1 MPMAACMARL
11 TAAMDTQQ
19 INPMKIGFA
28 PVFTRE
34 MISVLRPIA
43 AIAMTIKN
51 LLRSFNGLVME
62 AGRAKTVVMMD
73 ASTKNKMNIGKARL
87 KLNVE
92 VPSFFF
98 RAWRMP
104 RTRVIGIIARVL
116 VSFTIVAASS
126 VLLP

>member
-1 MPMAACMARL
+1 
-11 TAAMDTQQ
+11 MDTQQ
-19 INPMKIGFA
+19 TNPIKIGFA

-34 MISVLRPIA
+34 TMSVLRPMA

-62 AGRAKTVVMMD
+62 PGRAKTVVTTD
-73 ASTKNKMNIGKARL
+73 ASTKNKINIGKARL

-92 VPSFFF
+92 VPSFLF
-98 RAWRMP
+98 RACRMP
-104 RTRVIGIIARVL
+104 RTRVIGMMARVL
-116 VSFTIVAASS
+116 VSFTIVAAFS